1 MIPKQVYN
9 KWKAYVNESRG
20 LVSSGIL
27 LYRKKGND
35 IEVYIVHAGGPYNE
49 NNRYAWGIP
58 KGQIE
63 RGESAIDTAIREF
76 EEEMGIGIPNKV
88 SFDLGT
94 IQTGSGK
101 IVYGFACE
109 GDLPKGFK
117 PKSNTVDVYWRGK
130 QITVSEVDEGAW
142 FSAQEAMNVISPPYI
157 PFIKRLL
164 TKIK

>member
-58 KGQIE
+58 KGRIE

-76 EEEMGIGIPNKV
+76 EEEMGIGIPNEV

-101 IVYGFACE
+101 IVQTGYESDINGAPLSIQKIE
-109 GDLPKGFK
+109 IQAK
-117 PKSNTVDVYWRGK
+117 NGK
-130 QITVSEVDEGAW
+130 
-142 FSAQEAMNVISPPYI
+142 
-157 PFIKRLL
+157 L
-164 TKIK
+164 T